1 MFSLFGD
8 CVFFV
13 CLYLGF
19 VCWVVVCIFI
29 CLFVY
34 FFVIFLRSF
43 YFMAKF
49 NLAFSIL
56 CTPPPPPFCRG
67 GGGGS
72 NQIFRKD
79 RRLTGSQFLEGG
91 SCESSWEVAVFT

>member
-13 CLYLGF
+13 CLYLCF

-56 CTPPPPPFCRG
+56 CTPPPFLLG
-67 GGGGS
+67 GGGDPRTKFSERIG
-72 NQIFRKD
+72 D
-79 RRLTGSQFLEGG
+79 
-91 SCESSWEVAVFT
+91 

>member
-56 CTPPPPPFCRG
+56 CTPPPPFLLG
-67 GGGGS
+67 GGGDPRTKFSERIG
-72 NQIFRKD
+72 D
-79 RRLTGSQFLEGG
+79 
-91 SCESSWEVAVFT
+91 